1 MLAITFMLRA
11 SFTVIITVLLDS
23 LFLVTKHDFPYIS
36 KSFAVFVASFYL
48 GLCIFFLLR
57 YERVDLVLK
66 NRTGIEI
73 LSMYNALFQ
82 NRATAV
88 VLTLLSF
95 SSLLFLIEI
104 LLSCKVGFLIVKF

>member
-1 MLAITFMLRA
+1 MIL
-11 SFTVIITVLLDS
+11 
-23 LFLVTKHDFPYIS
+23 PYIS

-88 VLTLLSF
+88 VAHIAFIF
-95 SSLLFLIEI
+95 SITVFNRNSALM
-104 LLSCKVGFLIVKF
+104 